1 MRNSSNI
8 SNDPQSEKEIRA
20 FFDEFIQA
28 YPKEDIQRYLDLFQ
42 QDENLIMFG
51 TGQKWLGWENY
62 KDAPAQERERFKNI
76 RLTFDWLKVN
86 SLGDVGWVAAKVVVI
101 LHYEVREIKVPARLT
116 GVVKKIDGS
125 WKIVQGHIST
135 SDKARPNPQQ

>member
-1 MRNSSNI
+1 MSNNPDTI
-8 SNDPQSEKEIRA
+8 KEIQA

-28 YPKEDIQRYLDLFQ
+28 YPKDDIQRYLDLFQ

-51 TGQKWLGWENY
+51 TGQKWLGWEEY
-62 KDAPAQERERFKNI
+62 KDAPAQERQSFDNI
-76 RLTFDWLKVN
+76 SLEYEWLKVN
-86 SLGDVGWVAAKVVVI
+86 SHGDVGWIAAKVIVI

-116 GVVKKIDGS
+116 GVVKKINGN

-135 SDKARPNPQQ
+135 SDKARPNLTTN